1 MLVTPIKFEM
11 LWIHNLREIKEKS
24 EYCQINLE
32 AKLFAFLYW
41 VRNRALTPR
50 DTVHS
55 CAQKINSDVNRGST
69 K

>member
-1 MLVTPIKFEM
+1 MFVTPIKFE
-11 LWIHNLREIKEKS
+11 LLRIHNLREIKEKS

-32 AKLFAFLYW
+32 AVPVLM

-55 CAQKINSDVNRGST
+55 CAQKMNSDVNRGST